1 VSVLDAYAPTLE
13 SCEPFLV
20 VSDTIRER
28 LHSLS
33 PMGVSIPKRNIFNPY
48 DLESAPFLTL
58 LQRFDELA
66 YGPRGMVMPRWV
78 FYDCAEMVGGLFG
91 FGRRARH
98 LPEWVQASLAVEQ
111 GYSGFVP
118 LSLLILIPMLEPGA
132 FLCTTLCSINQV
144 SPGAAPAGLRVLTL
158 ALGLQVFPVRTL
170 YATSQWRS
178 PTLAV
183 HSRFGP
189 LEVLTAYTPAHSL
202 PATVTFRLPVSEGRL
217 RRALG
222 HCELQLRRPRLVDAD
237 DEMGLRR
244 LQEEIE
250 AGARY
255 RIVGAPLRRGGFT
268 RVPVERLQPPR
279 RRSRGR
285 VA

>member
-1 VSVLDAYAPTLE
+1 VSVLDAYSPTLQN
-13 SCEPFLV
+13 CEPFLV
-20 VSDTIRER
+20 VSGTTRESV
-28 LHSLS
+28 HSLS
-33 PMGVSIPKRNIFNPY
+33 PMGVSIPRRNIFNPY

-98 LPEWVQASLAVEQ
+98 LPEWIRASLAVEE

-118 LSLLILIPMLEPGA
+118 LSLLILIPMLEPGG
-132 FLCTTLCSINQV
+132 FLCTTLCSINQM
-144 SPGAAPAGLRVLTL
+144 SPGAAPAGLRVLTQ
-158 ALGLQVFPVRTL
+158 ALGLRVFPVQTL
-170 YATSQWRS
+170 YGTSQWRS

-183 HSRFGP
+183 HARFGP
-189 LEVLTAYTPAHSL
+189 LDLLTAYTPAHSL
-202 PATVTFRLPVSEGRL
+202 PSTVTFRFPVSEGRL

-222 HCELQLRRPRLVDAD
+222 DAEPRARRPRFIDAD
-237 DEMGLRR
+237 DQEGLRR
-244 LQEEIE
+244 LQAEIE

-255 RIVGAPLRRGGFT
+255 RIVGAPVRRGGFT
-268 RVPVERLQPPR
+268 RVPVERLAPGR
-279 RRSRGR
+279 RGR
-285 VA
+285 EWRGA